1 MLCCILIALLAPLG
15 VSLAAWR
22 REAGKPDCCRDPA
35 SMRVPWRAIAILS
48 GGALLLCGLLVF
60 AVLQS
65 RTPLRNWPICTM
77 FGLQDAKR
85 N

>member
-22 REAGKPDCCRDPA
+22 REAGKPDCCRSA
-35 SMRVPWRAIAILS
+35 VPWRAIAILS
-48 GGALLLCGLLVF
+48 AGVLLLCGLLVF
-60 AVLQS
+60 AVLQG
-65 RTPLRNWPICTM
+65 RTPLRSWPICTM

>member
-1 MLCCILIALLAPLG
+1 MM
-15 VSLAAWR
+15 LAAAVR
-22 REAGKPDCCRDPA
+22 RLG
-35 SMRVPWRAIAILS
+35 L
-48 GGALLLCGLLVF
+48 GLLLCGLLVF

>member
-22 REAGKPDCCRDPA
+22 TQAGKPDCCRSA
-35 SMRVPWRAIAILS
+35 VPWRTIAILS
-48 GGALLLCGLLVF
+48 AGVVLLCGLLAF

-65 RTPLRNWPICTM
+65 RAPFRTWPICTM